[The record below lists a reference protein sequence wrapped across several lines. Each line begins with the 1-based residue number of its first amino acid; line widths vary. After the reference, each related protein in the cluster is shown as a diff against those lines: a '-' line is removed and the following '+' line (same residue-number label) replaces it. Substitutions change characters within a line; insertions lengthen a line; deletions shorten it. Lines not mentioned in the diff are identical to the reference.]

1 MANTR
6 AVRLDWTGT
15 ALRFMGGGT
24 EPDTPTVEIDGDNET
39 APGPMLQLL
48 LAAAGCAGADV
59 VAILQKMRV
68 GLEQLSIDVTGVRRD
83 EHPKRYTHVKFT
95 FRISG
100 RGLDEGKAERAVA
113 LSLQKY
119 CSVVH
124 SLAPDIVVEREIV
137 IA

>member
-15 ALRFMGGGT
+15 ALRFTGGGT
-24 EPDTPTVEIDGDNET
+24 EPSTPVVEIDGDNET

-48 LAAAGCAGADV
+48 LAAAGCSGADV
-59 VAILQKMRV
+59 VM
-68 GLEQLSIDVTGVRRD
+68 TGVRHE
-83 EHPKRYTHVKFT
+83 EHPKRYTHVKLI
-95 FRISG
+95 FRMSG
-100 RGLDEGKAERAVA
+100 SGLDESKAERAVA